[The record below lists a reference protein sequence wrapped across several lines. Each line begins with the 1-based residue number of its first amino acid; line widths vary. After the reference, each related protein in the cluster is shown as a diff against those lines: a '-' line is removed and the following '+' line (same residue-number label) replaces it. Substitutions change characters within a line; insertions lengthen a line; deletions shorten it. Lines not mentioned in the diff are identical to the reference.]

1 MFSILTAYITT
12 IIARTAT
19 THVRINE
26 IIKKKPRSD
35 ENRHNNNI
43 INIRGGTSACKWH
56 QRVSYVGNNIS
67 ARRNYNNIYAKH
79 RLGDTQ
85 DNILLLL

>member
-1 MFSILTAYITT
+1 MFSILTAYVTT

-26 IIKKKPRSD
+26 IIEEKKNQDPTKTV
-35 ENRHNNNI
+35 I
-43 INIRGGTSACKWH
+43 IIILLPYVGGH
-56 QRVSYVGNNIS
+56 RRVSYVGNNIS
-67 ARRNYNNIYAKH
+67 TRRNYNNIYAKH

-85 DNILLLL
+85 DNILLLLL